1 MFITKNTF
9 VSLKTDVH
17 NDLCSSARP
26 RNIRS
31 ETGGQRA
38 TEARQGQVG
47 VGRGAASRVRS
58 GQSRGGRHVGSGE
71 WVAGVAGAWGVGCGA
86 QKSGE
91 E

>member
-17 NDLCSSARP
+17 KSARP

-47 VGRGAASRVRS
+47 VGRGAVSRVRS
-58 GQSRGGRHVGSGE
+58 GQSRGGRRMGSG
-71 WVAGVAGAWGVGCGA
+71 
-86 QKSGE
+86 
-91 E
+91 